1 MNDRGFAAAH
11 DRYLD
16 PPDFDDTEEDEDSA
30 YDKARERRQAE
41 EDQAADAAFW
51 RNYDEND

>member
-1 MNDRGFAAAH
+1 MNDREFAAAH

-16 PPDFDDTEEDEDSA
+16 PPDFDDTEEEDEDSA

-41 EDQAADAAFW
+41 EDQAADNAFW
-51 RNYDEND
+51 RDQDEQ